1 MGNEENPLVAPG
13 TYSIPKELAR
23 HAPRKRFAPD
33 ELRGACHEAGEGLEW
48 EDASKGRFR
57 TAAQITA
64 VPEEGLEWNLFTGV
78 RGR

>member
-13 TYSIPKELAR
+13 TYSRPKELAR

-33 ELRGACHEAGEGLEW
+33 ELRGACHEAGEELGW

-57 TAAQITA
+57 MAAQITA
-64 VPEEGLEWNLFTGV
+64 VPEEGLE
-78 RGR
+78 

>member
-1 MGNEENPLVAPG
+1 MFREPVLGS
-13 TYSIPKELAR
+13 TSPKELAR

-33 ELRGACHEAGEGLEW
+33 ELRGACHEAGEELGW

-64 VPEEGLEWNLFTGV
+64 VPEEGLE
-78 RGR
+78 